1 MTRLLPR
8 QWFGESQGFLAGT
21 FSLSNGKD
29 GCFTPYPRGE
39 RMKGMVSL
47 PWANCFE
54 GSALTFSCSLHQ
66 QCPLS
71 LVLCSFRLPAIQFFL
86 PRKSSGRSGV

>member
-21 FSLSNGKD
+21 FSLINGKG
-29 GCFTPYPRGE
+29 GCFTPYLRGE

-54 GSALTFSCSLHQ
+54 AARRPSLAPCISSALYHLFSTLSDY
-66 QCPLS
+66 PL
-71 LVLCSFRLPAIQFFL
+71 FNFF
-86 PRKSSGRSGV
+86 